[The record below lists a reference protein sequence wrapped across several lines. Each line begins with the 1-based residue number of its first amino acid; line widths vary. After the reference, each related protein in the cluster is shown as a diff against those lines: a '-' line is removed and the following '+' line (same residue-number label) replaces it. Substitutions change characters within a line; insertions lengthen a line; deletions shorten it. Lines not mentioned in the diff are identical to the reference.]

1 MAENAGGIYYELDIE
16 YQKLLVGQQKIN
28 QRLDQLETGFDNT
41 TKAVT
46 NTDRSMSKLSR
57 VAVSLAAALSV
68 EQVAQYADAWATVSN
83 KLANSVRPG
92 EQLAEITERVFNITQ
107 QTRSSLDATAS
118 LYARLERATRQ
129 YGTSANDLARLTTII
144 NKGFVV
150 SGATAQEAENAIIQ
164 LSQGLASGAL
174 RGEEF
179 NSVNEQ
185 GNRLIVALADSLGVS
200 AGKMRELAA
209 QGKLT
214 TDVVV
219 NGLLSQ
225 GAQIG
230 DEFAKT
236 TTTISQA
243 LQVAGNNITKF
254 FGENASVKAG
264 VSIFNDA
271 VIGLSENIDILGIAL
286 TAVSAVMGGRYV
298 GALTLATQ
306 AKLSGASAAIKQQ
319 VAEYNAAKA
328 TIASAEAEIKNA
340 QAIIASEQVKARQL
354 ATQAAINKQYGL
366 AVSYQAEYAAIQRN
380 ITAADNAATA
390 AKERLAA
397 ATQQASVANR
407 TYAASA
413 TLAKNALSLIGG
425 PAGAAML
432 AAAAVYY
439 FYQKAQQAKQESID
453 FADSLDGLTA
463 KMKEMSSAQISAAI
477 AKTEQSIIDQRD
489 ALADLRTEYE
499 QLEQKKTFI
508 EQAAQIRGAT
518 AVAGDLSEVNR
529 DLAIQAGKVDEAE
542 TKLSRTTSSL
552 GLLRAQANGQ
562 FREGIDLLR
571 RDGQEAGVVA
581 GLMNNLGDAINF
593 ASRAKEKFNS
603 SSLKVERPKN
613 VQDYLD
619 KLQEQVTLQ
628 SELNDRKRAQLKAEQ
643 DIRNLGGSEA
653 DVNLARDRAAAEYDA
668 QQAQQNNKK
677 ATKESTSEAKKL
689 ATQQES
695 VNQKL
700 ENLRQQ
706 SELAASSTQ
715 ELSRDSAILRAQQSL
730 CSAATQAQIQEAGQY
745 AAKAWDAAAAARGV
759 TEALKA
765 IPEQAENKSYAE
777 SMQNLKAA
785 LNAGEIDL
793 QEYNTATEKMA
804 LDHQNNLVK
813 INAQKTLNPLA
824 TARAEVDPVQQLV
837 NENNQK
843 LALMQQYQ
851 QQEQAILQQSYQ
863 QGKISYDQFIAAKS
877 ATDAQYLALRTAQEN
892 QYNQQMTEA
901 QWQLLSQQSL
911 GYNMLTSAVDAFS
924 GNASNAITGL
934 LTGTMSAQEAMRS
947 LGNTILNSVIN
958 SIVQVGVEALKNYI
972 LGQTLGAASVASSV
986 GMAATTASAW
996 APAAALASLATLG
1009 TNAAPASAG
1018 ITSTVGLASGL
1029 ALAGGRKNGGPVSP
1043 GNIYPVGE
1051 DNLPE
1056 FVQTNKGLFMIPGDD
1071 GRVFSNKDV
1080 TSGSPSIKKAS
1091 TGSEYVSSSK
1101 NSASQSE
1108 SGGGKQIQVNV
1119 QFYDQTSGGQH
1130 SFEAQAM
1137 QEGNVVTVDAFLND
1151 LDRGGPMTSG
1161 IKDRFGLSVKA
1172 NGAY

>member
-57 VAVSLAAALSV
+57 VAVSLAAVLSV

-118 LYARLERATRQ
+118 LYSRLERATRQ

-453 FADSLDGLTA
+453 FADSLDGLTV

-677 ATKESTSEAKKL
+677 ATKESASETKKL
-689 ATQQES
+689 AAQQES
-695 VNQKL
+695 VAQKL
-700 ENLRQQ
+700 ANLRQQ
-706 SELAASSTQ
+706 SELAASSTE
-715 ELSRDSAILRAQQSL
+715 ELSREQAMLRAEQSL
-730 CSAATQAQIQEAGQY
+730 GKSASVDQVQQARNYAAAVWDTAAAIKARNAVPELKENADYNAQKSQLETLKDAKDAQGNLIISQQQYNQASEQLEQQHQVNLAKIRAGQVVTPQQQAQ
-745 AAKAWDAAAAARGV
+745 
-759 TEALKA
+759 
-765 IPEQAENKSYAE
+765 
-777 SMQNLKAA
+777 
-785 LNAGEIDL
+785 GEID
-793 QEYNTATEKMA
+793 
-804 LDHQNNLVK
+804 
-813 INAQKTLNPLA
+813 
-824 TARAEVDPVQQLV
+824 PVQRLA
-837 NENNQK
+837 NQHAQE
-843 LALMQQYQ
+843 LALIQQFETQKGQITQRGIELMNAANTQYEQ
-851 QQEQAILQQSYQ
+851 Q
-863 QGKISYDQFIAAKS
+863 
-877 ATDAQYLALRTAQEN
+877 RTA
-892 QYNQQMTEA
+892 A
-901 QWQLLSQQSL
+901 QWEMLSQQSL

-1029 ALAGGRKNGGPVSP
+1029 ALAGARYNGGPVSA
-1043 GNIYPVGE
+1043 GSMYQVGE
-1051 DNLPE
+1051 KGKPE
-1056 FVQTNKGLFMIPGDD
+1056 IYQASTGKQYMIPGDN
-1071 GRVFSNKDV
+1071 GKVISNKDMQ
-1080 TSGSPSIKKAS
+1080 SGS
-1091 TGSEYVSSSK
+1091 GVSV
-1101 NSASQSE
+1101 
-1108 SGGGKQIQVNV
+1108 QVNV
-1119 QFYDQTSGGQH
+1119 INQSTGATVQSADGY
-1130 SFEAQAM
+1130 M
-1137 QEGNVVTVDAFLND
+1137 QDGSAVVD
-1151 LDRGGPMTSG
+1151 LLIIDMERGGPVSSQMQQT
-1161 IKDRFGLSVKA
+1161 FGLSRKA
-1172 NGAY
+1172 SGAY

>member
-28 QRLDQLETGFDNT
+28 QRLNQLETGFDKT
-41 TKAVT
+41 TTAVT

-68 EQVAQYADAWATVSN
+68 QQVAQYADAWATVSN

-92 EQLAEITERVFNITQ
+92 EQLAEVTERVFNITQ
-107 QTRSSLDATAS
+107 QSRSSLDATAS

-129 YGTSANDLARLTTII
+129 YGTSADDIARLTTII

-200 AGKMRELAA
+200 TGKMRELAA

-271 VIGLSENIDILGIAL
+271 VIGLSENIDILGVAL

-328 TIASAEAEIKNA
+328 AIASAEAEIKNS
-340 QAIIASEQVKARQL
+340 QAIIASEQAKARQL

-390 AKERLAA
+390 AKERLAV

-463 KMKEMSSAQISAAI
+463 KMKEMSAAQISAAI

-489 ALADLRTEYE
+489 AVADLNDGYDK
-499 QLEQKKTFI
+499 LLKKKFRI
-508 EQAAQIRGAT
+508 EQASAIRDVT
-518 AVAGDLSEVNR
+518 SDLAEVNR
-529 DLAIQAGKVDEAE
+529 ELAIQAGKVDEAE

-552 GLLRAQANGQ
+552 GLLRSQANGQ

-730 CSAATQAQIQEAGQY
+730 GSAATQAQIQEAGQY

-765 IPEQAENKSYAE
+765 IPEQAENKSYTE

-785 LNAGEIDL
+785 LNAGKIDL
-793 QEYNTATEKMA
+793 QEYNAATEKMA
-804 LDHQNNLVK
+804 LEHQNNLAK
-813 INAQKTLNPLA
+813 INAQKTLNPVA

-1029 ALAGGRKNGGPVSP
+1029 ALAGARYNGGPVSA
-1043 GNIYPVGE
+1043 GSMYQVGE
-1051 DNLPE
+1051 KGKPE
-1056 FVQTNKGLFMIPGDD
+1056 IYQASTGKQYMIPGDN
-1071 GRVFSNKDV
+1071 GKVISNKDMQ
-1080 TSGSPSIKKAS
+1080 SGS
-1091 TGSEYVSSSK
+1091 GVSV
-1101 NSASQSE
+1101 
-1108 SGGGKQIQVNV
+1108 QVNV
-1119 QFYDQTSGGQH
+1119 INQSTGATVQSADGY
-1130 SFEAQAM
+1130 M
-1137 QEGNVVTVDAFLND
+1137 QDGNAVVELLLTDIE
-1151 LDRGGPMTSG
+1151 RGGPVSSQIQQTY
-1161 IKDRFGLSVKA
+1161 GLNRKA
-1172 NGAY
+1172 QGAY